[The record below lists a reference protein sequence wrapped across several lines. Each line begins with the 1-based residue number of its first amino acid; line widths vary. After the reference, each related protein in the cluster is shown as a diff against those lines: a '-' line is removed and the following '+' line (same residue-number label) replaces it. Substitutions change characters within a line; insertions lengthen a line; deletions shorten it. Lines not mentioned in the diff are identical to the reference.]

1 MEIREQDI
9 GVEILVTLKDEDGA
23 AFDVSDAEAVLFRF
37 RKPDG
42 TEISRAGS
50 LKTTGTDGKVRY
62 VTASGDLDQ
71 LGSWRYQVRTEWED
85 GAVLTSEMSKFK
97 VTDAILVE

>member
-1 MEIREQDI
+1 MEIREQDV
-9 GVEILVTLKDEDGA
+9 GVELLVTLKDEDGVA
-23 AFDVSDAEAVLFRF
+23 VDVSGATAIKFRF

-42 TEISRAGS
+42 TEISRSGS
-50 LKTTGTDGKVRY
+50 VKTTGSDGKVQY

-71 LGSWRYQVRTEWED
+71 LGSWRYQVRTEYED

-97 VTDAILVE
+97 VTDAILV